1 VKSLLLAAAL
11 AAVFPLEAATYRVD
25 DTTSMPREN
34 QTPMRWRSLAP
45 NRAMGNDVEGNAV
58 VTLRLNLAPWVN
70 KQGKIFLALP
80 EQSVG
85 QVSAEWTTQGKLING
100 QVTSGNRTLV
110 YAGPIRA
117 ALLEETIVMRIW
129 TDGRRLVAPQRLD
142 FQFEID
148 VD

>member
-1 VKSLLLAAAL
+1 MKALLLAAVL
-11 AAVFPLEAATYRVD
+11 AAALPAQSATFRVD
-25 DTTSMPREN
+25 DATSMPREN

-45 NRAMGNDVEGNAV
+45 NRSMGHDVEGNAI
-58 VTLRLNLAPWVN
+58 VTIRLNLAPWVN

-85 QVSAEWTTQGKLING
+85 QVNAEWTTQGKLING

-110 YAGPIRA
+110 YSGPIRTP
-117 ALLEETIVMRIW
+117 LLEETIVMRIW

>member
-1 VKSLLLAAAL
+1 VKPLLLAAAL
-11 AAVFPLEAATYRVD
+11 ASVFPAHAATYRID
-25 DTTSMPREN
+25 DATSMPREN

-45 NRAMGNDVEGNAV
+45 NRSMGHDVEGNAI
-58 VTLRLNLAPWVN
+58 VTIRLNLAPWVN

-117 ALLEETIVMRIW
+117 PLLEETIVMRIW